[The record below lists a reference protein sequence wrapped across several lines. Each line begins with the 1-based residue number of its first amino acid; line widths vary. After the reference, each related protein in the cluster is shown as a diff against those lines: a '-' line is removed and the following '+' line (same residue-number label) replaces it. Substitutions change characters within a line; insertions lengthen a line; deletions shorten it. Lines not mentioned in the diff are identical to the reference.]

1 MNKVDLN
8 KYSMYFVVG
17 EEKGKSGNFSFH
29 ISLKDKY
36 LVPQKAVQ
44 DSMALSTI
52 AAANGI
58 ECTTKIVATNA
69 SRKDKHEVQ
78 KIKRLATSDTIA
90 NVLKHLGFQNR
101 DIDQIAAVINS
112 AHVELNDAEYKML
125 IGRKND
131 NAR

>member
-1 MNKVDLN
+1 MDKVDLN

-17 EEKGKSGNFSFH
+17 EEKGKSDDFSFH

-69 SRKDKHEVQ
+69 SKKDKHEVQ

-101 DIDQIAAVINS
+101 DIDRIAAIINS
-112 AHVELNDAEYKML
+112 AHVELNDAEWKML
-125 IGRKND
+125 IGKEKR
-131 NAR
+131 